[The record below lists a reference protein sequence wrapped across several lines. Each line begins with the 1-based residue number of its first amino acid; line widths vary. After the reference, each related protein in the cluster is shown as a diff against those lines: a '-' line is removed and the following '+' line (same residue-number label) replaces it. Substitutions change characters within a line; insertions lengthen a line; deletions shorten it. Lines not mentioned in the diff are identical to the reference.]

1 MKFYTITLKG
11 VRNFD
16 EKTIE
21 FGDGLNIVCGPN
33 ESGKS
38 TILDSVLYC
47 ITGMEDVPTLVGW
60 DAEYSCIDLKYKT
73 DIGHVYTLSRTLYP
87 DKKSRLENTT
97 IVENPESISAIIED
111 HFGSSDRVVLENS
124 SFVRHNEMEILRKMD
139 SKEVIKR
146 QMQLA
151 LTGTAQRTTE
161 EVIKILED
169 SIEDVKVSVE
179 KLEYAQEDVEWR
191 MKPYDTVEDE
201 YSKLATRLE
210 VYKGD
215 LEGYQ
220 TKYDVYTTRLDYEN
234 LFRDI
239 EETQKKLEHIE
250 DIEGYIAAIPF
261 DEVEKIEE
269 LQKETQ
275 RIEEGMESLTL
286 LIREREDELG
296 KLRLGRNGE
305 GKGLLKWFSSLF
317 GGQKKKEDI
326 DKRVCTLEE
335 ELRNFRRDFYELE
348 KKLEDIRGAQ
358 KNLINTV
365 GEYKG
370 KGLDYL
376 TKTKEAY
383 TKEIDDLLR
392 GLTREEVI
400 LLLSQKR
407 EDADRLRSTIF
418 RLSPE
423 LLERDVKEVCREKEK
438 LAERIEILKKEIEDS
453 EVELSNVLRRKREK
467 ERIQRE
473 SNALNAQ
480 KNDLSIRKA
489 IDEIVLNTLH
499 SVYAELKDLFIPQ
512 LEEKTSRIMDKI
524 TRGKY
529 RMISIRRE
537 DLEISVKLQDKSVTI
552 RSLSQGTKDQL
563 YFAMRIALSDLLSG
577 GSNLQLLFDESFYT
591 SDKKRLEETIT
602 VLKEIAINTQVIL
615 FTHNEDFLE
624 HGNPII
630 LKPGK
635 EDSQQLY

>member
-11 VRNFD
+11 IRNFD

-47 ITGMEDVPTLVGW
+47 ITGMEVVPTLVGW

-73 DIGHVYTLSRTLYP
+73 DTGHVYTLSRTLYP

-179 KLEYAQEDVEWR
+179 KLEYAQEDIQWR
-191 MKPYDTVEDE
+191 MKPYTTVEDE

-220 TKYDVYTTRLDYEN
+220 TKYDVYTTRLDYET

-261 DEVEKIEE
+261 DEVEEIEG

-275 RIEEGMESLTL
+275 RIEEGMESLTF

-335 ELRNFRRDFYELE
+335 ELRDFRRDFYELE
-348 KKLEDIRGAQ
+348 RKLEDIRGAQ

-383 TKEIDDLLR
+383 TKEIDDLLQ

-418 RLSPE
+418 RVSPE
-423 LLERDVKEVCREKEK
+423 LLERDVNEVCREKEK
-438 LAERIEILKKEIEDS
+438 VAEKIGILRKEIEDS
-453 EVELSNVLRRKREK
+453 EEELSNVLRRKREK

-480 KNDLSIRKA
+480 KSDLSTRKA
-489 IDEIVLNTLH
+489 VDEIVLNTLH
-499 SVYAELKDLFIPQ
+499 SVYTELKDLFIPQ
-512 LEEKTSRIMDKI
+512 LEEKTSRIMHKI

-529 RMISIRRE
+529 KTISIRRV
-537 DLEISVKLQDKSVTI
+537 DLEVSVKLQDKSVNI

-577 GSNLQLLFDESFYT
+577 GRNLPLLFDESFYT
-591 SDKKRLEETIT
+591 SDKKRLEETFT
-602 VLKEIAINTQVIL
+602 VLKEITENTQVIL
-615 FTHNEDFLE
+615 FTHNENFLE

-630 LKPGK
+630 LESES
-635 EDSQQLY
+635 EDSPQLY

>member
-11 VRNFD
+11 IRNFD

-38 TILDSVLYC
+38 TILDAALYC
-47 ITGMEDVPTLVGW
+47 ITGIEDVPTLVGW
-60 DAEYSCIDLKYKT
+60 DAEYSCIDLEYKT
-73 DIGHVYTLSRTLYP
+73 DTGHVYTLSRTLYP
-87 DKKSRLENTT
+87 EEKSRLENTT
-97 IVENPESISAIIED
+97 IVENPESISAIVED

-169 SIEDVKVSVE
+169 SIEDVRESVK
-179 KLEYAQEDVEWR
+179 KLEYAQDDVQWR
-191 MKPYDTVEDE
+191 MKPYATVEDE
-201 YSKLATRLE
+201 YLKLATRLE
-210 VYKGD
+210 VYRGD
-215 LEGYQ
+215 LGGYQ
-220 TKYDVYTTRLDYEN
+220 AKYDVYSTRLDYET
-234 LFRDI
+234 LFTDI
-239 EETQKKLEHIE
+239 EETQKKVEHIE

-275 RIEEGMESLTL
+275 RIGEGMESLTL

-305 GKGLLKWFSSLF
+305 GKRFLKWFSSLF
-317 GGQKKKEDI
+317 GRQKKKEDI

-335 ELRNFRRDFYELE
+335 ELKNFRRDFYELE
-348 KKLEDIRGAQ
+348 RKLEDIRVAQ
-358 KNLINTV
+358 KNIINRV

-376 TKTKEAY
+376 TRTKEAY
-383 TKEIDDLLR
+383 TKEIDDILQ
-392 GLTREEVI
+392 GLTREEVVT
-400 LLLSQKR
+400 LLSQKR

-423 LLERDVKEVCREKEK
+423 LLERDVMEVCREKEK
-438 LAERIEILKKEIEDS
+438 LEEKIGILKKEIEDS
-453 EVELSNVLRRKREK
+453 EEELKDVLRRKREK

-480 KNDLSIRKA
+480 KDDLSIGKA

-512 LEEKTSRIMDKI
+512 LEEKTSKILHKI

-529 RMISIRRE
+529 KTISIRRE
-537 DLEISVKLQDKSVTI
+537 DLEISVKLQDKSVNI

-577 GSNLQLLFDESFYT
+577 GRNLPLLFDESFYT
-591 SDKKRLEETIT
+591 SDEKRLEETFT

-615 FTHNEDFLE
+615 FTHNENFLE

-630 LKPGK
+630 LESGK
-635 EDSQQLY
+635 EDSPQLY